1 MKKITTY
8 LLLIFVLIT
17 MLFAGC
23 SSQPSA
29 GGDAAESDTIKIGWI
44 GSLTGDQAVWGTCEF
59 DTLKMVVEDANAA
72 GGLLGKQIEVIG
84 YDTRGDATEAV
95 NAVTRSRLAVEAQ
108 IGSLNVESVLA
119 LQTTVN
125 ALQTKVNSDS
135 QKITNILAG
144 SSIDYD
150 TFAEIVALITT
161 KDAETAADL
170 DVIRTTLEALIATKM
185 SKVQTSNTALEYVDA
200 NDASKKYKIVIVDGQ
215 LAVEDITPA
224 G

>member
-1 MKKITTY
+1 MART
-8 LLLIFVLIT
+8 IFVTQTYVNNKISTETSQRVVADTAIENIISTQSTKIANNTSTIATVNNAIT
-17 MLFAGC
+17 LET
-23 SSQPSA
+23 SQRQA
-29 GGDAAESDTIKIGWI
+29 QIGNMAFHA
-44 GSLTGDQAVWGTCEF
+44 SLVNENLTAVTN
-59 DTLKMVVEDANAA
+59 L
-72 GGLLGKQIEVIG
+72 
-84 YDTRGDATEAV
+84 TEAV

-185 SKVQTSNTALEYVDA
+185 SKVQTSNTALEYVEA